1 MGDVVNLRVRRK
13 RQIKEMA
20 EKSAAQNRTQFGRPK
35 AAREEQRRRDT
46 QAALHLDQHK
56 LPDRADDGQ

>member
-13 RQIKEMA
+13 RQIRETA
-20 EKSAAQNRTQFGRPK
+20 EKSAAQNRTLFGRSK
-35 AAREEQRRRDT
+35 AGREEQQRREA

-56 LPDRADDGQ
+56 LPDRPDDIL